1 MNTYNIH
8 VSDADNGSPVLASL
22 YLLSS
27 DGGSGILINGQ
38 PSAFQTDANGDYSF
52 QTDASPLYVRIQS
65 TGYVS
70 KNYTLQPGNNNLT
83 LSGVAGPT
91 ALITAP
97 RTFWNKYKTLLLLLL
112 AIALVMAAVK
122 FKVWNV

>member
-8 VSDADNGSPVLASL
+8 ISDAENGSPVMADI

-27 DGGSGILINGQ
+27 DGGSSIMVNGQ

-52 QTDASPLYVRIQS
+52 QTETAPLYVRIQS
-65 TGYVS
+65 TGYAS
-70 KNYTLQPGNNNLT
+70 KNATLQPGNNNLT
-83 LSGVAGPT
+83 LGGIAGPT
-91 ALITAP
+91 ALITGS

-122 FKVWNV
+122 FKLL